1 MLKKIA
7 YLLIATL
14 ILSIPIFGSG
24 TPIAPNFKI
33 SDAGDEFKKASF
45 SKTQSKTV
53 AANGAYGYYFELTSN
68 VDRNVVI
75 SVSDLVK
82 SIDMDDELNQ
92 LSLGDPFIKTIANV
106 GIQNNT
112 QDGFIVAV
120 FAQGPE
126 EANGATDF
134 VFVPTTK
141 EDGEVAV
148 PYFLDFSYTNGDG
161 EQIDQYYQTLP
172 NLGGAGATD
181 GPDGTIAINS
191 EIFTVIMSKTSMTE
205 PLDGT
210 LKIDLRVEDADQL
223 RFAGEYSATNKFAF
237 VDL

>member
-14 ILSIPIFGSG
+14 ILSVPIFGSG
-24 TPIAPNFKI
+24 IPLAPNFYV
-33 SDAGDEFKKASF
+33 DEVTEDFKKASF

-53 AANGAYGYYFELTSN
+53 LSGDAYGYYFELTSN

-92 LSLGDPFIKTIANV
+92 LSLGDPFIKRIANV

-112 QDGFIVAV
+112 QDGFLVAV
-120 FAQGPE
+120 FAQGPDT
-126 EANGATDF
+126 AGAARDF
-134 VFVPTTK
+134 VFTPETQ

-148 PYFLDFSYTNGDG
+148 PYFLDFEFINGDG
-161 EQIDQYYQTLP
+161 EQIDQYYQSLP
-172 NLGGAGATD
+172 GDGATD
-181 GPDGTIAINS
+181 GGDGTISIGS
-191 EIFTVIMSKTSMTE
+191 EVYTVIMSKQSMTE
-205 PLDGT
+205 PLDGI
-210 LKIDLRVEDADQL
+210 LEIDLRVEDADQL
-223 RFAGEYSATNKFAF
+223 RFAGKYSATNKFAF

>member
-45 SKTQSKTV
+45 SKTQSKSV

-112 QDGFIVAV
+112 QDGFLVAV

-134 VFVPTTK
+134 VFSPAST

-148 PYFLDFSYTNGDG
+148 PYFLDFSFTNGDG

-172 NLGGAGATD
+172 GDGATD

-205 PLDGT
+205 PLDGS
-210 LKIDLRVEDADQL
+210 LQIDLRVEDADQL